1 LGFEDDMREE
11 CTKETR
17 DQGMFCL
24 IPDLNEC
31 ETFTMSDEICFNEAK
46 QTCIKISFIFLSV
59 LIANVIQIIFE
70 TAMLYSLEVTFK
82 PTNLDK
88 L

>member
-1 LGFEDDMREE
+1 
-11 CTKETR
+11 
-17 DQGMFCL
+17 
-24 IPDLNEC
+24 
-31 ETFTMSDEICFNEAK
+31 MSDEICFNEAK